1 MQLYNFLLIPAFH
14 ICNLFFVS
22 CYSVAYII
30 LENQSC
36 GLNIKLTVTD
46 TLHCN
51 MSIVF
56 LHEPCNSVTLN
67 LKEKQVNTTAFVK
80 VKIITNNRREHWFNK
95 QTNDIPLY
103 ILLNDIQRL
112 GQNQSNDFATIYWN
126 RHVGVSKFVFVS
138 TFNLSFITFY
148 IIK

>member
-22 CYSVAYII
+22 CYSVAYIT

-51 MSIVF
+51 ISIVF
-56 LHEPCNSVTLN
+56 LHERCNSVTLN
-67 LKEKQVNTTAFVK
+67 LKEKQVNSTAYVK
-80 VKIITNNRREHWFNK
+80 VKNYYEQKARKLHDGLTNMIMIFHYIFYSMIFSAQAKTNLK
-95 QTNDIPLY
+95 QRFCND
-103 ILLNDIQRL
+103 LLESPCWSLKVCICEY
-112 GQNQSNDFATIYWN
+112 F
-126 RHVGVSKFVFVS
+126 
-138 TFNLSFITFY
+138 
-148 IIK
+148 